1 MQTGAKEKNRFSGY
15 KWYLLYEVLLFIIIF
30 SLWWFRGEHT
40 PRRFSDIS
48 FLVGIRAMLLGLVL
62 YWGTRNATGNFGYQ
76 FSQTA
81 SNTNMQERVNR
92 DWKERFAN
100 EKLILVAIIIG
111 LIPILS
117 GILAYKI
124 WG

>member
-1 MQTGAKEKNRFSGY
+1 MQTGMEEKNRFSGY

-30 SLWWFRGEHT
+30 ALWWFRGEHT
-40 PRRFSDIS
+40 PRRFSHIS
-48 FLVGIRAMLLGLVL
+48 FLVGISAMLLGLVL